1 MRGALEGA
9 RVLPLDT
16 PSGARLGIARNSGG
30 PRAHTSLDRARL
42 PERGCRTIGAWQ
54 PLLGCAEAK
63 RLPRAPLSGNQQPR
77 WQPAASAWLPASRC
91 LEGWLPAR
99 EPRSPAWQ
107 PKGKSRRGSY
117 ETMVDEGGRRIGE
130 RSGTKGNLLIRSSA
144 KLHFFSPRGINCE
157 SPGKSPEERLVEA
170 MVEAGVDPTAE
181 TRSVVRSLW
190 LPEDASRHP

>member
-1 MRGALEGA
+1 MMYEYAAPMRMHTARKGPHQFGSIKGFGAGARRGTLFSQKKLRGALEGA

-77 WQPAASAWLPASRC
+77 WQPAASAWLPASRRVAASPGAAKPRLATACRRPTRPFC
-91 LEGWLPAR
+91 LQMGGRTVVVAS
-99 EPRSPAWQ
+99 SPAL
-107 PKGKSRRGSY
+107 
-117 ETMVDEGGRRIGE
+117 TV
-130 RSGTKGNLLIRSSA
+130 
-144 KLHFFSPRGINCE
+144 E
-157 SPGKSPEERLVEA
+157 S
-170 MVEAGVDPTAE
+170 
-181 TRSVVRSLW
+181 
-190 LPEDASRHP
+190 